1 MMGIEKIAG
10 AIGERKAAVAAAALG
25 VAAIGGLAWALS
37 TGPLVP
43 AGTAAGSTAGS
54 GAAAAATGSAPADPS
69 GETGPAAEGAA
80 DAAGEPK
87 ADEREDAGEAADSK
101 LKSDEGGKK
110 AESAKGEGGKG
121 QAFSKNPSKPDQGGT
136 GSSSS
141 GSSGSGSSGSG
152 SSGSGSSGSAS
163 SGSGSS
169 GKPQAPKPSH
179 QHSWTAVYRTE
190 PVYEQQWVPKL
201 EDVYKGR
208 QVCWE
213 CSACGGKFYTDA
225 AIDSHIFGTYGDAQ
239 HPNGASAI
247 DQSYDIWEKE
257 DHGSYQT
264 VQTGTKQVLDHYE
277 CSCGKTK

>member
-1 MMGIEKIAG
+1 MGIEKIAG

-101 LKSDEGGKK
+101 SKSDEGGKK
-110 AESAKGEGGKG
+110 AEPAKGEGGKG

-136 GSSSS
+136 GSSS
-141 GSSGSGSSGSG
+141 SG

>member
-1 MMGIEKIAG
+1 MGIEKITG
-10 AIGERKAAVAAAALG
+10 AIGNRKAAVAAAALG

-43 AGTAAGSTAGS
+43 VGTAAGSTAGS
-54 GAAAAATGSAPADPS
+54 GPAAAATGSAPAGPS
-69 GETGPAAEGAA
+69 GSSDSSAEGAA

-87 ADEREDAGEAADSK
+87 ADDREDAGEAADSK
-101 LKSDEGGKK
+101 AKSDEGGKK
-110 AESAKGEGGKG
+110 AEPAKGEGGKG
-121 QAFSKNPSKPDQGGT
+121 QASSKNPSKPGQGGT
-136 GSSSS
+136 GSSS
-141 GSSGSGSSGSG
+141 SGSSGSG

-190 PVYEQQWVPKL
+190 PVYAQQWVSKW
-201 EDVYKGR
+201 EDVFVKR
-208 QVCWE
+208 QERYRCTT
-213 CSACGGKFYTDA
+213 CGATYYSLGEMNAHLDST
-225 AIDSHIFGTYGDAQ
+225 IDWDTMTGHAGYLD
-239 HPNGASAI
+239 
-247 DQSYDIWEKE
+247 DSYDVWEKR
-257 DHGSYQT
+257 DNGSYQT